1 MSAVYPPHASF
12 PLPGLSAGSPASP
25 RSAPGAG
32 TAARSWAS
40 ALGEYGSAPP
50 LPAGLRAGRAPGL
63 LTVVLIHAL
72 VFWAL
77 ASGLARDVVELVKTP
92 IEMVIVPE
100 VVPPPPPLPPKIE
113 KIRDVPKTPPPPA
126 YVPPPDI
133 TPLAPPPVPVIA
145 AVQSAPPPI
154 APLVIEPPAPPAPAR
169 VEPARQEISV
179 ACPGY
184 QAVIAEAMEAAFERV
199 GIPGTVRTL
208 LKVRGSQIT
217 DVAPQSGPKAYH
229 KYLQAAI
236 KRMHC
241 SVGGD
246 REVQVVLDVVFQP

>member
-1 MSAVYPPHASF
+1 MSQPKTRAPSLAK
-12 PLPGLSAGSPASP
+12 
-25 RSAPGAG
+25 RSAATRPC
-32 TAARSWAS
+32 
-40 ALGEYGSAPP
+40 
-50 LPAGLRAGRAPGL
+50 
-63 LTVVLIHAL
+63 
-72 VFWAL
+72 
-77 ASGLARDVVELVKTP
+77 
-92 IEMVIVPE
+92 
-100 VVPPPPPLPPKIE
+100 
-113 KIRDVPKTPPPPA
+113 
-126 YVPPPDI
+126 
-133 TPLAPPPVPVIA
+133 PPPVPVIA